1 VAPGRF
7 VAGAANASFR
17 SLKGSAALKTMDM
30 PEPIGCTP
38 LIAPD
43 EGSFTQMNLR
53 AQPGGRMAVSK
64 A

>member
-1 VAPGRF
+1 M
-7 VAGAANASFR
+7 
-17 SLKGSAALKTMDM
+17 GSVALKFMDT
-30 PEPIGCTP
+30 PEPVGCTP

-53 AQPGGRMAVSK
+53 AQPGRRMAVSK